1 MSAPLSNDL
10 RERVVAAVLDPFRYQ
25 YKRSAGSNALEWS
38 TNVGRPGAVQSYV
51 PDACSGALWTS
62 WKSGEC
68 TK

>member
-1 MSAPLSNDL
+1 MTAPLSNDL

-25 YKRSAGSNALEWS
+25 YKRSAGSNAVEWS
-38 TNVGRPGAVQSYV
+38 TMRTAQSYV